1 MSKVRLFSEWLLL
14 FTVTVIFVLLANG
27 RGWTERADLNLLDFA
42 NSLSADQS
50 GHDDIIIVTI
60 DDQSLARVGNW
71 PWDRS
76 RHAELI
82 DQLAALGA
90 KAIAVDILFL
100 EPSETD
106 SDAKLAAS
114 MASAGNVILPFTFYD
129 PQDGSTESIA
139 QRPITIFSQSVA
151 GQGYVSI
158 YPDRDGVV
166 RRFSPQY
173 EDNTDTYD
181 HFARAIA
188 LFSGYVDTTEGF
200 SYKAA
205 PIIQYQMPGG
215 YRTESAANVI
225 DGAAPKGFFKD
236 KIVLI
241 GATAQG
247 LGDRHAV
254 PTYAGRIMPGV
265 EVQANAL
272 DSMISGK
279 SIAGLEL
286 WLIIAVH
293 LLAIASLFLV
303 YWLRPPGEAL
313 RYSLLLIAALIV
325 AAFASVILMRTW
337 LPVAPALAAILIAY
351 PLWGWRRLA
360 TVSRFLERE
369 VDAMKATGFDGNDM
383 SKPTSKASWLT
394 AMGSSSGGF
403 DVVQRQ
409 VAALRGLAGDVRE
422 RLNFI
427 QDVVDASP
435 DPMMVFDKQGRLAL
449 FNAAAQDIFLK
460 GKAKNDLTL
469 IEIVMGLGG
478 QIDRDAYEVL
488 LPRNRTFLLASAPLD
503 EAMGSEIIALRDIT
517 AIKQGEQQRRETLE
531 FLSHDMRSPQVAI
544 IGLTGKSGSD
554 LEYGERLD
562 RIAEQACRT
571 LKLAENFVQIA
582 RLENEGIRAEDTDMG
597 ALIYE
602 AADRAYAQAKR
613 KSITIH
619 CEVPE
624 DPVFCEVDASA
635 VSRVV
640 DNLLSNALKFS
651 PNASAIQ
658 LSLAQSADDRLLFAL
673 EDEGPGMPAERQADP
688 FARFGAHDSK
698 AGPSAGLGL
707 AYVKRAIDEHGGK
720 IAVQSGAEKGTRVE
734 IELPVSQSA
743 S

>member
-1 MSKVRLFSEWLLL
+1 MSKIRLFSEWGLL
-14 FTVTVIFVLLANG
+14 FGIAVVFVVLANS
-27 RGWTERADLNLLDFA
+27 RGWTEKADLNLLDFA
-42 NSLSADQS
+42 NSLSAS
-50 GHDDIIIVTI
+50 EGHSDIIIVTI

-71 PWDRS
+71 PWDRA

-82 DQLAALGA
+82 DQLAQLEPAVIALD
-90 KAIAVDILFL
+90 VLFL
-100 EPSETD
+100 EQSEPQAD
-106 SDAKLAAS
+106 SMLAAS
-114 MASAGNVILPFTFYD
+114 IVRAGNVILPFTFYN
-129 PQDGSTESIA
+129 PQDGSAVPVIQKPIA
-139 QRPITIFSQSVA
+139 PFSQSVA
-151 GQGYVSI
+151 GLGYVSI

-173 EDNTDTYD
+173 RDSSDTFD
-181 HFARAIA
+181 HFTRVVAQFAGHA
-188 LFSGYVDTTEGF
+188 DTTEAF
-200 SYKAA
+200 SAKAS
-205 PIIQYQMPGG
+205 PIIQYQLPGG
-215 YRTESAANVI
+215 YRTETAANVI
-225 DGAAPKGFFKD
+225 EGAARKDFFKD
-236 KIVLI
+236 KIVLV

-254 PTYAGRIMPGV
+254 PTFAGRIMPGV

-279 SIAGLEL
+279 AIAGLDP
-286 WLIIAVH
+286 WLILTIH
-293 LLAIASLFLV
+293 LLAIASLFMV
-303 YWLRPPGEAL
+303 YWLRPPAEAL

-325 AAFASVILMRTW
+325 FGFASVILARTW

-369 VDAMKATGFDGNDM
+369 VDAMKATGFDVEEMGAGGAPRTNRF
-383 SKPTSKASWLT
+383 ASLG
-394 AMGSSSGGF
+394 ASSGGF

-409 VAALRGLAGDVRE
+409 VAALRGLTGEVRE
-422 RLNFI
+422 RLSFI
-427 QDVVDASP
+427 QDIVDASP
-435 DPMMVFDKQGRLAL
+435 DPMMVFDDEGRLAL
-449 FNAAAQDIFLK
+449 FNAATQELFLQ
-460 GKAKNDLTL
+460 GQSESELTL
-469 IEIVMGLGG
+469 NELVANLGG
-478 QIDRDAYEVL
+478 QIDIDAKEVS
-488 LPRNRTFLLASAPLD
+488 LPRERTFLLASAPLD
-503 EAMGSEIIALRDIT
+503 QALGSEIVALRDIT

-544 IGLTGKSGSD
+544 IGLTGTSGKD
-554 LEYGERLD
+554 LKPSERLD
-562 RIAEQACRT
+562 RIAEQARRT

-602 AADRAYAQAKR
+602 AADRAYALAKR
-613 KSITIH
+613 RNIAIL

-624 DPVFCEVDASA
+624 DPVFCEVDPSA
-635 VSRVV
+635 ISRVI

-651 PNASAIQ
+651 PNASRIH
-658 LSLAQSADDRLLFAL
+658 LSLAEGVDDRFLLAL
-673 EDEGPGMPAERQADP
+673 EDEGPGMPAERQSAP

-707 AYVKRAIDEHGGK
+707 AYVKRAIDEHGGD
-720 IAVQSGAEKGTRVE
+720 IVVRPGGVKGTRVE